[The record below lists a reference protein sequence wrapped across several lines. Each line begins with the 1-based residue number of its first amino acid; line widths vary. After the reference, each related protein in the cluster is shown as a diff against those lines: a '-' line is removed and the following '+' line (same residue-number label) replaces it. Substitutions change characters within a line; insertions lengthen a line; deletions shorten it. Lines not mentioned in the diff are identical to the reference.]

1 MNVALCVHCW
11 EKTGRD
17 VSLRTCGEAWNT
29 HRKKGAERC
38 LTAYARVFHIKFL
51 LSLTEFQ
58 QQSRNMWG
66 LGSKYCKD

>member
-1 MNVALCVHCW
+1 MLLCVSTA
-11 EKTGRD
+11 EKRQGEMFP
-17 VSLRTCGEAWNT
+17 CGEAWNT